1 MDKVAAA
8 PADTLPQAVLFCCD
22 HNSVRSPMAEAM
34 MKRLYGTDCYV
45 QSAGVRSDREIDG
58 FAIAVC
64 QEWGLELSRHRT
76 RSFDDMRD
84 WGDDLSA
91 YDLVVALTPASAHCV
106 ADLTRAA
113 AVQVEHWPILD
124 PTGQGE
130 GREERLDAYRRTRDM
145 ILARLLDRFGPP
157 RGDWAPAP

>member
-1 MDKVAAA
+1 VDKVVAADV
-8 PADTLPQAVLFCCD
+8 DTLPQAILFCCD
-22 HNSVRSPMAEAM
+22 HNSVRSPMAEGM

-64 QEWGLELSRHRT
+64 QEIGVELSRHRA

-91 YDLVVALTPASAHCV
+91 YDLVVALTPTSADRV
-106 ADLTRAA
+106 ADLTRTA
-113 AVQVEHWPILD
+113 AVEVEHWPILD
-124 PTGQGE
+124 PTGEGE
-130 GREERLDAYRRTRDM
+130 GREERLAAYRRTRDM
-145 ILARLLDRFGPP
+145 ILRRLLDRFGPA
-157 RGDWAPAP
+157 RCDWRPPA

>member
-1 MDKVAAA
+1 
-8 PADTLPQAVLFCCD
+8 
-22 HNSVRSPMAEAM
+22 MAEAM